1 MRTQVATNRGI
12 NGANGSGTSHKIP
25 EFLEKSF
32 KKLRHLKLLFV
43 KNGGCAGMRLSFSLD
58 TEMLKIDDQDD
69 FKTVFYKFCCS
80 KTHK

>member
-32 KKLRHLKLLFV
+32 KKLV
-43 KNGGCAGMRLSFSLD
+43 CKNGGCAGMRLSFSLD